1 MNQEFIWKGN
11 KARIERE
18 IACYGCSVERLREIV
33 EENLTFKLTG
43 PGMLVMGMMS
53 DAQEE
58 ISRGMTE
65 TARQTLNRAKYVLS
79 HYMMQES

>member
-1 MNQEFIWKGN
+1 MPEFSWKE

-33 EENLTFKLTG
+33 EESLTFKLTG
-43 PGMLVMGMMS
+43 PEMLVMGMMS

-65 TARQTLNRAKYVLS
+65 VARQTLNRAKYVLS
-79 HYMMQES
+79 HYVMQEI